1 MSAQNL
7 AQTQAIMAAKKG
19 DWQEAVRLNLDHLEK
34 QPASHAGY
42 NRLGVA
48 YLQLGNAKQAIA
60 AFKQALAIDKNNL
73 IAKKNLKKAQSQDS
87 YIPPSFTQPH
97 FIEEPGKTKVI
108 ELHRLAD
115 KGCLNSFPTGEQ
127 CTLRCKKRYISVE
140 VGPRYIGA
148 LPEDISFRLSRLIER
163 GNQYQCYL
171 YETSSKSCSVYIKET
186 FKSKKNQDTTS
197 FPVSHAENNTE
208 NSDSL
213 LMNGEIYQVTTSSEK
228 ETDDPEEVT
237 EEMGID

>member
-7 AQTQAIMAAKKG
+7 SQTQAILAAKKG
-19 DWQEAVRLNLDHLEK
+19 NWQEAVRLNLEYLEK

-48 YLQLGNAKQAIA
+48 YLQLGDARQATA
-60 AFKQALAIDKNNL
+60 AFKQALSIDKNNP
-73 IAKKNLKKAQSQDS
+73 IAKKNLKKAQSLDS

-97 FIEEPGKTKVI
+97 FIEEPGKTKVV

-115 KGCLNSFPTGEQ
+115 KGCLNSFPTGAP
-127 CTLRCKKRYISVE
+127 CILRCKKRYISVE
-140 VGPRYIGA
+140 VGTRYIGA

-171 YETSSKSCSVYIKET
+171 YETSNKSCSVYIKEI

-197 FPVSHAENNTE
+197 FPVSHAETNSE

-213 LMNGEIYQVTTSSEK
+213 LLSGDIYQDTAVAEKDSE
-228 ETDDPEEVT
+228 ESEEIT
-237 EEMGID
+237 ENLGID